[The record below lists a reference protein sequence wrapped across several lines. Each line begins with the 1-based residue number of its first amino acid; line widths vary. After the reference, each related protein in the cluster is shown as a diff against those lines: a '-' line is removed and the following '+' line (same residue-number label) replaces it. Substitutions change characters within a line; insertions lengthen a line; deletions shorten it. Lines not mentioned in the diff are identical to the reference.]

1 MADTKVAAIIFYVI
15 IGIGGGNM
23 PGNPLAFWW
32 GCLAAVTVG
41 SKKEKTEKTTGSA
54 RNRTDGLKI
63 LCLLTIDCLRCV
75 CSSRFLLV
83 GF

>member
-41 SKKEKTEKTTGSA
+41 SKKRK
-54 RNRTDGLKI
+54 NRENH
-63 LCLLTIDCLRCV
+63 RF
-75 CSSRFLLV
+75 CSE
-83 GF
+83 